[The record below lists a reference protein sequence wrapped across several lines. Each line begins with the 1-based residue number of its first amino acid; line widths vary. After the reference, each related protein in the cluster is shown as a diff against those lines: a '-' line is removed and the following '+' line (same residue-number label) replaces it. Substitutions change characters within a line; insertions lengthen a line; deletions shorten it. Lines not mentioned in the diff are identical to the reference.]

1 MPPPSSPEVLPTTQL
16 KLIRGTELPST
27 QIPPASLLIGAAH
40 MTMTLNE
47 IWGELSSEQA
57 IAPPGELRE
66 PTLPWNIW
74 SSFTPA
80 MLLQKTLRRIL
91 ACTLPRQ
98 VIPAPSPTS
107 VLLSAIRLLAI

>member
-1 MPPPSSPEVLPTTQL
+1 M
-16 KLIRGTELPST
+16 ELPST
-27 QIPPASLLIGAAH
+27 QIPPAPWLIGAEH
-40 MTMTLNE
+40 MTFTLTE
-47 IWGELSSEQA
+47 IWGALSPEQA

-91 ACTLPRQ
+91 AWTLSRQ
-98 VIPAPSPTS
+98 LIPPPLPTS
-107 VLLSAIRLLAI
+107 VLFSQIKLLAT

>member
-1 MPPPSSPEVLPTTQL
+1 
-16 KLIRGTELPST
+16 IELPST
-27 QIPPASLLIGAAH
+27 QIPPASLLIGAEH
-40 MTMTLNE
+40 RTMTLNE

-91 ACTLPRQ
+91 AWTLPRA
-98 VIPAPSPTS
+98 VMPAPLPIS
-107 VLLSAIRLLAI
+107 VLFSQIKLLAT